1 MENVTVEWEKLI
13 SFDAIVQIKNE
24 LLDEE
29 RGLYAIITGKV
40 DSENNIKDRKL
51 QYIGLAY
58 KQTLRE
64 RILQGDTH
72 PAYKK
77 IDAYIKKH
85 PDYKVYV
92 RLGNITSKIQQN
104 DSEKLYK
111 DVEACLIY
119 DNQPPAN
126 TQNNE
131 SYNGR
136 EIKII
141 NHGVHVPLKDVSDS
155 SLFENETKELYFRY

>member
-1 MENVTVEWEKLI
+1 MEEIIIEWEKLI
-13 SFDAIVQIKNE
+13 PFTFVDKHENE

-29 RGLYAIITGKV
+29 RGMYAIVTGKV
-40 DSENNIKDRKL
+40 NAEKNIDDRQL

-77 IDAYIKKH
+77 IDEYIEEH
-85 PDYKVYV
+85 PDYKVYI
-92 RLGNITSKIQQN
+92 RLGKIISKIQQN

-126 TQNNE
+126 TLNKD

-136 EIKII
+136 DMKI
-141 NHGVHVPLKDVSDS
+141 NNKGVHVPLKDVSDS
-155 SLFENETKELYFRY
+155 FHFEDKESYFEY

>member
-1 MENVTVEWEKLI
+1 MENVTIKWERLI
-13 SFDAIVQIKNE
+13 PYSKIETFENE
-24 LLDEE
+24 ILDEE

-40 DSENNIKDRKL
+40 ENGNIEDRKL

-72 PAYKK
+72 PAYKI
-77 IDAYIKKH
+77 IDEFVVKYPKYKK
-85 PDYKVYV
+85 YV
-92 RLGNITSKIQQN
+92 RLGKITSKIQEN
-104 DSEKLYK
+104 DSQKLYK

-126 TQNNE
+126 TQNKE

-136 EIKII
+136 DICVENKGFHATIKDI
-141 NHGVHVPLKDVSDS
+141 SDS
-155 SLFENETKELYFRY
+155 TEFDDSTESYFKY